1 MSEPCPPF
9 DAAAFLAA
17 VTDAPGVYRM
27 RDQRGEV
34 IYVGKAKNL
43 KKRLASYFRADVEH
57 PKTRAL
63 VAHIAS
69 IDVTVTPN
77 EAEALLLENNLIKQ
91 HRPKYNVLL
100 RDDKSYPYLLLSA
113 HRHPRLAYHRGA
125 KKEKG
130 DYFGPFPSGTAVR
143 ESMRVLQKLFAV
155 RQCEDG
161 TYRSRSRPCLE
172 YQLGRCSA
180 PCVAKVSD
188 GDYAR
193 QVELTR
199 LFLKGRSSEVM
210 TLLAAEME
218 QAAQTLDFEKAAQ
231 LRDQIAALRQVQQQH
246 SVEGGSHALDAFGLA
261 RAHGITVVQLLM
273 VRDGKLIGSRT
284 LYPKVPAD
292 TDDAELLAAVLAQHY
307 GELGGSLQLP
317 DDVLLPASLLD
328 SDELAV
334 NLSALLGRKLKV
346 SSQPRGERRRFL
358 ELAATNS
365 SSALNSQLAHRHQ
378 IGRRFAAL
386 QDRLGLANMPER
398 IECFDISHTMGELTV
413 ASCVVFTPGGA
424 AKAEY
429 RHYHIDGITPGDD
442 YAAMAQALARRFRQ
456 RDNGSK
462 LPTILLIDGGL
473 GQLSRAEEILGALSW
488 SDHAPMPLLIGV
500 AKGETRKP
508 GLETLIMGGSHQQV
522 SLRPDDLALL
532 LIQQVRDESHRFAI
546 SGHRQRRH
554 KARTTSPLEGI
565 AGVGPKRRQQ
575 LLTHLGG
582 WQQLASATAEE
593 LARVPVISLQLAQT
607 IVAALRQR

>member
-1 MSEPCPPF
+1 MSAPCPPF

-27 RDQRGEV
+27 RDQRAEV
-34 IYVGKAKNL
+34 IYVGKAKSL
-43 KKRLASYFRADVEH
+43 KKRLASYFRSDVDH

-63 VAHIAS
+63 VAQIAS
-69 IDVTVTPN
+69 IEVTVTPN
-77 EAEALLLENNLIKQ
+77 EAQALLLENNLIKQ

-130 DYFGPFPSGTAVR
+130 EYFGPFPSGTAVR

-155 RQCEDG
+155 RQCEDSY
-161 TYRSRSRPCLE
+161 YRSRSRPCLE

-180 PCVAKVSD
+180 PCVAKVD
-188 GDYAR
+188 EAAYAR

-199 LFLKGRSSEVM
+199 LFLKGRSSEVIAV
-210 TLLAAEME
+210 LATEME
-218 QAAQTLDFEKAAQ
+218 QAAQALDFEKAAR

-246 SVEGGSHALDAFGLA
+246 SVEGGEHALDAFGLA
-261 RAHGITVVQLLM
+261 RAHGVTVIQLLM

-292 TDDAELLAAVLAQHY
+292 TDDAELLTAVVAQHY
-307 GELGGSLQLP
+307 AELGGALQLP
-317 DDVLLPASLLD
+317 DDILLPPSLSD
-328 SDELAV
+328 GDELATS
-334 NLSALLGRKLKV
+334 LSAVLGRRVKV
-346 SSQPRGERRRFL
+346 VTQPRGERRRFL
-358 ELAATNS
+358 ELAATNA
-365 SSALNSQLAHRHQ
+365 SSALTSQLAHRHQ

-386 QDRLGLANMPER
+386 QDRLGLASMPER

-429 RHYHIDGITPGDD
+429 RHYHIEGITPGDD
-442 YAAMAQALARRFRQ
+442 YAAMAQALSRRFRQ
-456 RDNGSK
+456 RDDGSK

-473 GQLSRAEEILGALSW
+473 GQLSRAEAILGGLRW
-488 SDHAPMPLLIGV
+488 SDSAPMPLLIGV

-508 GLETLIMGGSHQQV
+508 GLETLIMGGSHQQL

-532 LIQQVRDESHRFAI
+532 LIQQVRDEAHRFAI

-575 LLTHLGG
+575 LLSHLGG

-593 LARVPVISLQLAQT
+593 LTRVPGISLQLAQT

>member
-1 MSEPCPPF
+1 MSEPHSPF

-27 RDQRGEV
+27 RDKRAEV
-34 IYVGKAKNL
+34 IYVGKAKSL
-43 KKRLASYFRADVEH
+43 KKRLASYFRSDVDH

-63 VAHIAS
+63 VAQIAS
-69 IDVTVTPN
+69 IEVTVTPN
-77 EAEALLLENNLIKQ
+77 EAQALLLENNLIKQ

-130 DYFGPFPSGTAVR
+130 EYFGPFPSGTAVR

-155 RQCEDG
+155 RQCEDSY
-161 TYRSRSRPCLE
+161 YRSRSRPCLE

-180 PCVAKVSD
+180 PCVAKVD
-188 GDYAR
+188 EEAYAR

-199 LFLKGRSSEVM
+199 LFLKGRSSEVIAV
-210 TLLAAEME
+210 LAAEME
-218 QAAQTLDFEKAAQ
+218 QAAQALDFEKAAR

-261 RAHGITVVQLLM
+261 RAHGLTVVQLLM

-292 TDDAELLAAVLAQHY
+292 TDDAELLAAVVAQHY
-307 GELGGSLQLP
+307 AELGGALQLP
-317 DDVLLPASLLD
+317 DDILLPALITD
-328 SDELAV
+328 GDELAAS
-334 NLSALLGRKLKV
+334 LSAVLGRRLKV
-346 SSQPRGERRRFL
+346 VTQPRGERRRFL
-358 ELAATNS
+358 ELAATNA
-365 SSALNSQLAHRHQ
+365 SSALTSQLAHRHQ

-386 QDRLGLANMPER
+386 QDRLGLASMPER

-429 RHYHIDGITPGDD
+429 RYYHIEGITPGDD
-442 YAAMAQALARRFRQ
+442 YAAMAQALSRRFRQ
-456 RDNGSK
+456 RDDGSK

-473 GQLSRAEEILGALSW
+473 GQLSRAEAILGGLSW
-488 SDHAPMPLLIGV
+488 SANAPMPLLIGV

-508 GLETLIMGGSHQQV
+508 GLETLIMGGSHQQL

-532 LIQQVRDESHRFAI
+532 LIQQVRDEAHRFAI

-565 AGVGPKRRQQ
+565 AGIGPKRRQQ

-593 LARVPVISLQLAQT
+593 LARVPGISLQLAQA
-607 IVAALRQR
+607 IIAALRQR